1 MFRRQSTRWCCRT
14 ARAECRLRL
23 TLGSC
28 AGWAVARLRDAPTSA
43 EQDGEAGDIVRCCC
57 HSDTAR
63 YMGHSWAGG
72 YRGDLIPC
80 DLIPIPAPALC
91 ACKRINAVA
100 DANSHLC
107 TRGPRQPAWQKESS
121 QMTERPPNHRPHRPL
136 SPGGYSSV
144 SANDDEE
151 HQEEEQDALV
161 VKRHEQNNQLAPHHH
176 QLLVPPHHHHHP
188 MQLQVHT
195 QDVDSV
201 PHKHDAQESPGYT
214 TMVTTTTTQTVTT
227 TTTQQ
232 MRSQARK
239 FPHAASEANLLAGRY
254 AHHLGEAS
262 QKPWASPERRRALP
276 SPERL
281 RALPPPE
288 ASPVTRIR
296 PKAYSATVEPARG
309 GF

>member
-1 MFRRQSTRWCCRT
+1 
-14 ARAECRLRL
+14 
-23 TLGSC
+23 
-28 AGWAVARLRDAPTSA
+28 
-43 EQDGEAGDIVRCCC
+43 
-57 HSDTAR
+57 
-63 YMGHSWAGG
+63 
-72 YRGDLIPC
+72 
-80 DLIPIPAPALC
+80 
-91 ACKRINAVA
+91 
-100 DANSHLC
+100 
-107 TRGPRQPAWQKESS
+107 
-121 QMTERPPNHRPHRPL
+121 MTERPPNHRPHRPL

-201 PHKHDAQESPGYT
+201 PHKHDTQESQGYT